1 MNDGSKGKSV
11 AARRNHSTACSKRSF
26 DDITA
31 RERPLEAT
39 NSTSSPSKKRC
50 LDNRDA
56 GRMDKMNAKKDSAA
70 ALCATAGVGA
80 APPKNDSSDT
90 KSTES
95 SDKFGL
101 KKDNAEKDIG
111 NCLKAAGVGAAPLNN
126 NSDTKS
132 NESSNK
138 FGLKK
143 DNAEK
148 DIGNCSKADGLK
160 VAPSMNNSSN
170 TKNTESSSKF
180 GMNKDI
186 AEKGIGSSYKAGGLI
201 VAPPKNNSADT
212 KTTERSE
219 KFGLQKDIAEK
230 GINSSYKAGSLIV
243 APPKNNSADTKTTKS
258 SDKFGLLK
266 DTARKDIGNSS
277 KATGLEVAPPMN
289 NSADTKNTE
298 SSDKFSLKKD
308 IAEKGINSSYKAGG
322 LIVAPP
328 KNNSDTN
335 STESSNEFGLQKD
348 NAEKDIGNSS
358 KAPGLEVAPPKNNLD
373 TKNTENSDKFGLQK
387 SIDKKDIGNSFK
399 AGGLIVAPPKNNS
412 ADTKT
417 TKSSDKFGLKKDNAE
432 KDIGN
437 CFKAAGLIV
446 APPKNNSADT
456 KTTKSSEKFV
466 LRKDVD
472 RKDIGNSS
480 KAGGPIVAPP
490 KNNSATKTT
499 KSSDKLGLRKD
510 NAEKDIGNSS
520 IAAGLKVAP
529 PENNSATK
537 TTKSS
542 DKFGLKKDNAEK
554 DIGNCFKAAGLK
566 VAPPENNSDAKSTE
580 SSDKFGLNKD
590 IAEKG
595 IGSSYKAAGVVLSPP
610 ENNSS
615 GSKGTES
622 SEKFGFKKD
631 IAGKNIGNSSNAA
644 GLLAPPKNNSSDTKS
659 TESSEKFGLQKDIAE
674 KDIGSSSKAG
684 GLVVSSPES
693 NSSDSKSTK
702 HSNKFR
708 VKKDIAVALKAA
720 VMAVTSSRNNCSDA
734 KSSESSD
741 KFGSKKDIG
750 SSYKAVGLVVASP
763 QVKHDMKSKES
774 SGRMCSR
781 ENSPTNDKVT
791 DIAVS
796 SSESKYSAFKS
807 KNSDSGASKEDVDKS
822 KVAVCRVA
830 PIKNKCSEFKK
841 AESSDKFCSKRNS
854 GTTFKD
860 TDLAVIASST
870 KTETVNT
877 KDTGNSKKL
886 DPKKNVAFDLQVSIE
901 RCKNI
906 ERKSTNTSDSLSLKK
921 DGIKDTGLP
930 YSVGNPKKTV
940 DTSSEFCA
948 TKGSRRDSNDKRDPK
963 VTFGQNNLR
972 DVKDKNA
979 WKSIG
984 DIKED
989 RNDRILIGRDQKG
1002 KESSVEK
1009 STGDKNEKRSLDKE
1023 NFKDSS
1029 KILDDKALVMK
1040 TNFVKDRPE
1049 NGDGPSVDKIRLSM
1063 QKGLKHQEMKL
1074 TAVSVGDTTVK
1085 ISDDKRGDK
1094 SQHEE
1099 DAIKIS
1105 SLMTNSSNNSTKK
1118 GLARTSYNKSLTKE
1132 GVPEDMSVSKKS
1144 SAQQKKGDDRLTVM
1158 KGASIYIDRKM
1169 SGITNLVKTEQIDDE
1184 IDDSSKQ
1191 VVGKESTVHQDL
1203 DDKRFQEDLCNKR
1216 PMSSFTPATLTN
1228 LSNKNNK
1235 YAMESF
1241 FTTNTMKGSLT
1252 KNKVC
1257 PEKNYLNGELEKDAC
1272 RIEQISEYF
1281 SSIQNENRE
1290 PLPARRNPDKMT
1302 LNDNRVKRN
1311 ASRNEEMAIKCE
1323 GYTSKKNNNTQVGGN
1338 VFEIVGKLETVVNTV
1353 KVEQASLIGQT
1364 HISESEHKRLTSND
1378 ANKAKIRS
1386 NATNEVKNVSVTLNP
1401 ASGGSQPKNVS
1412 NEKVLSFRRRN
1423 PSNTK
1428 SRNVKKTIVEYVEDE
1443 NGELIMTEHF
1453 AGQKNHF
1460 DEKNNAGVTRGHL
1473 QKIPCSNGAKSSIT
1487 SFSSSTSQNS
1497 PYFKTTVGEKNE
1509 EKILNSLVAADLQNN
1524 NASYAQNTSSIV
1536 KNYASSINKDTPLHY
1551 DQSIAQNNLF
1561 GMTQNIS
1568 NGGGSSLQV
1577 RNIVTGTERVQK
1589 LKFEEMSQ
1597 RIRNYSHAMNLG
1609 IKPVAKVEKMSPPK
1623 GNSKENCLSR
1633 GNNFQKINSISA
1645 SLSVPSGV
1653 ERIQNLSKPIRCG
1666 NADCTASSASNS
1678 ASMEKLRKPWPEGP
1692 RLVQTSRPDLLV
1704 NSQNTYSK
1712 LYSSYEPLSLPIPSH
1727 TSLQSKAQ
1735 KNGQLSQVNQPNTT
1749 QENATGKRKNPQ
1761 RNESKNQRKKR
1772 LRRERQNQQFRQR
1785 IEQLN
1790 GNFHDII
1797 HLGLQSQ
1804 NPAVANGGTAGT
1816 GSHSA
1821 STNGALVGKR
1831 QRNDE
1836 PAVRDGKKRRKC
1848 PNQNGQSAG
1857 QSNDKVAG
1865 VSKAAEKISVKE
1877 EEKEARRQQQANA
1890 FILKKIERIEKVCCT
1905 VFKI

>member
-1 MNDGSKGKSV
+1 MNDGSKDKSV

-56 GRMDKMNAKKDSAA
+56 GRIDKMNPKKDSAA
-70 ALCATAGVGA
+70 SCATAGVGA
-80 APPKNDSSDT
+80 APPKNNSSDT

-101 KKDNAEKDIG
+101 KKDNAEKDID
-111 NCLKAAGVGAAPLNN
+111 NCFKAAGVGAAPLNSNSDTKSTESSDKFGLKKVNAEKDIGNCFKAGGLIVPPPKN
-126 NSDTKS
+126 NSDTKTTK
-132 NESSNK
+132 SSDK
-138 FGLKK
+138 FGLQK

-148 DIGNCSKADGLK
+148 DIGNSSKASGLK
-160 VAPSMNNSSN
+160 VAPPMNNSSN

-180 GMNKDI
+180 RMNNDIAETDIGSSYKAGGLIVASPKNNSADTKTTKSSDKFGLKKDI

-201 VAPPKNNSADT
+201 VAPPKNSSADT

-219 KFGLQKDIAEK
+219 KFGLQ
-230 GINSSYKAGSLIV
+230 
-243 APPKNNSADTKTTKS
+243 
-258 SDKFGLLK
+258 
-266 DTARKDIGNSS
+266 
-277 KATGLEVAPPMN
+277 
-289 NSADTKNTE
+289 
-298 SSDKFSLKKD
+298 KD

-335 STESSNEFGLQKD
+335 STESSDEFGLQKD
-348 NAEKDIGNSS
+348 NAEKDIG
-358 KAPGLEVAPPKNNLD
+358 KNNLD

-417 TKSSDKFGLKKDNAE
+417 TKGSDKFGLKKDNAE

-566 VAPPENNSDAKSTE
+566 VAPPENNSATKTTKSSDKFGLRKDNAEKDIGNSSIAAGLKVAPPENNSDAKSTE

-610 ENNSS
+610 ENNFS

-631 IAGKNIGNSSNAA
+631 IAGKNIGN
-644 GLLAPPKNNSSDTKS
+644 
-659 TESSEKFGLQKDIAE
+659 
-674 KDIGSSSKAG
+674 SSKAG

-781 ENSPTNDKVT
+781 ENGPTNDKAT

-796 SSESKYSAFKS
+796 PSKSKYSAFKS

-1029 KILDDKALVMK
+1029 KTLDDKALVMK
-1040 TNFVKDRPE
+1040 TNFVKDWPE
-1049 NGDGPSVDKIRLSM
+1049 NGDGPSVDKIRLSVR
-1063 QKGLKHQEMKL
+1063 KGLKHQAMKL
-1074 TAVSVGDTTVK
+1074 TALSVGDTTVK

-1118 GLARTSYNKSLTKE
+1118 GLART
-1132 GVPEDMSVSKKS
+1132 EDMSVSEKS

-1158 KGASIYIDRKM
+1158 KGASIYIDRKL

-1235 YAMESF
+1235 YAMQSF

-1290 PLPARRNPDKMT
+1290 SLPARRNPDKMT

-1401 ASGGSQPKNVS
+1401 ASGGSQAKNVS

-1423 PSNTK
+1423 PSNSK
-1428 SRNVKKTIVEYVEDE
+1428 SRSVKKTIVEYVEDE

-1597 RIRNYSHAMNLG
+1597 RIRNYTHAMNLG
-1609 IKPVAKVEKMSPPK
+1609 IKPVAKLEKMSPPK

-1633 GNNFQKINSISA
+1633 GNTFQKINFISA

-1653 ERIQNLSKPIRCG
+1653 ERIQNLSKPVRCG

-1678 ASMEKLRKPWPEGP
+1678 ASMEKPRKPWPEAP
-1692 RLVQTSRPDLLV
+1692 RLVKTSRPDLLV

-1712 LYSSYEPLSLPIPSH
+1712 LYSGYEPLSLPIPSH
-1727 TSLQSKAQ
+1727 TSLQNKAQ
-1735 KNGQLSQVNQPNTT
+1735 KNGQFSQVNLPNTT